1 MLCNVTDRVVPLSE
15 HFKISQV
22 AGSDRPPSLDM
33 FCLNPLETSNVLMV
47 KLSLKRSVFGRQY
60 VLLYG

>member
-1 MLCNVTDRVVPLSE
+1 MLFNVSDPVVRLSE
-15 HFKISQV
+15 HLKISQV

-33 FCLNPLETSNVLMV
+33 FCLNPLEMINVSMV

-60 VLLYG
+60 VLLWV